1 MEPKKQTASFTVRA
15 VRNGY
20 IITLNSCTLVAQN
33 PQQAAQIFAD
43 AVVNMFKDLAESEKV
58 KIEMEVNG
66 I

>member
-1 MEPKKQTASFTVRA
+1 MEPKKKTTSLTIRA

-43 AVVNMFKDLAESEKV
+43 SIVDMFKDMAESEKF
-58 KIEMEVNG
+58 KIDIEPNG